1 MDKILRRVHMAERL
15 VARRAKRRQAL
26 DHSIAASKTRQAV
39 NSMRQEAGHDLGA
52 AIKLRHEDL
61 ELGPLA
67 PRRDVAKINPYG
79 NYWGSISTERA
90 LLQTKITKEQREAR
104 AAWAGGA
111 EYLCLKEGDRV
122 VITEGPYKGKIS
134 TIGSLK
140 KETMT
145 VELDDNVAIVSRQL
159 VARRPRLY
167 YSAACSHI
175 RNRPTCTSPNTCRK
189 RTSRP
194 SS

>member
-1 MDKILRRVHMAERL
+1 MDKILRRVHMAERQ

-39 NSMRQEAGHDLGA
+39 MGMKQEAGHDLGM
-52 AIKLRHEDL
+52 AIKRRHEDL

-67 PRRDVAKINPYG
+67 PSRDVAKVNPYG
-79 NYWGSISTERA
+79 QYWGSISTERA
-90 LLQTKITKEQREAR
+90 LLQTKLTREQRDAR
-104 AAWAGGA
+104 AAWAGGS

-134 TIGSLK
+134 TIGNLK

-145 VELDDNVAIVSRQL
+145 VELDDNVAIVSRQPA
-159 VARRPRLY
+159 ARRPHL
-167 YSAACSHI
+167 YSAACLHS
-175 RNRPTCTSPNTCRK
+175 RNSPTCTSLNTCRR
-189 RTSRP
+189 RTSPP
-194 SS
+194 SN